1 MHEIQIDVYSDT
13 VCPWCYVGK
22 RQLERALAALPSI
35 SAKVRFRPF
44 FLDPSVPPGGV
55 DAEAYLLQ
63 KFGSARAL
71 DLMQTR
77 IGGFAEQLGIVFD
90 MRAQKKR
97 PNTLDSHRLIHW
109 AGASGVE
116 DAVVEALF
124 RAYFEQGRDIG
135 DRDVLAA
142 IADAAGLDADQTRAR
157 LELDDDV
164 ALIQSEVRA
173 AFESG
178 VTGVPTFSFEGL
190 RIPGAQEPAVYESV
204 IRRVIARRG

>member
-1 MHEIQIDVYSDT
+1 
-13 VCPWCYVGK
+13 
-22 RQLERALAALPSI
+22 
-35 SAKVRFRPF
+35 
-44 FLDPSVPPGGV
+44 
-55 DAEAYLLQ
+55 
-63 KFGSARAL
+63 
-71 DLMQTR
+71 MQTR

-97 PNTLDSHRLIHW
+97 PSTLDSHRLIHW

-178 VTGVPTFSFEGL
+178 VTGVPTFSFEGF